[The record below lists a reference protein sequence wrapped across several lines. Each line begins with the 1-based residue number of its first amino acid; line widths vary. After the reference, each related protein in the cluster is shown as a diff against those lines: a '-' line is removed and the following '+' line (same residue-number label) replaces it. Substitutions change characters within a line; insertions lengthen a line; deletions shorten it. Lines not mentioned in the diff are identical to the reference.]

1 MAAVLK
7 AVCGPGMRLRA
18 QGPSPTCLDEHSSL
32 PLPLLPAMPVSPPAS
47 LDAAGTLL
55 QHLGTPAFQE
65 LQLGEGH
72 PLRSVAHPPPI
83 LRRAQPVLLRVHSCF
98 CDLCSS
104 EASLPWSPS

>member
-1 MAAVLK
+1 
-7 AVCGPGMRLRA
+7 MRLRA

-65 LQLGEGH
+65 LQLGEGASTDV
-72 PLRSVAHPPPI
+72 RSPP
-83 LRRAQPVLLRVHSCF
+83 
-98 CDLCSS
+98 
-104 EASLPWSPS
+104 SPYPEESPARPAESTQLFL